1 MKGYATETRKTRQT
15 CRVFVNRWIWVD
27 HFFHVTLRMSLKWRE
42 SFHWKMSRDP
52 LWIVA
57 NNEDSSLF
65 RCEFFQTFIG
75 STFQKDQKRHQGS
88 LLFWS
93 IQAKC
98 QEGKG
103 ADVTVKNCRLK
114 FILRIYYIKK
124 LPVAGDIDSC
134 LFLRFLLNIKTV
146 EYNKPLPDG
155 TKPLS
160 QVANMEFLRL

>member
-1 MKGYATETRKTRQT
+1 MDLGRSLLPCHSTNVTQMKGK
-15 CRVFVNRWIWVD
+15 F
-27 HFFHVTLRMSLKWRE
+27 SLKDKE
-42 SFHWKMSRDP
+42 IQPQSCVSRDP